1 MDALLATL
9 FLTGGLSALCVVL
22 GLVAELLDVL
32 FPNLGDSL

>member
-9 FLTGGLSALCVVL
+9 LLTGALCALCVVL